1 MSLANPYREQG
12 PVKVSISSLR
22 AQRSNLPH
30 GATVRLLRRY
40 APRNDPKSD
49 FDRAMPREYGLWHYV
64 WKLLRL
70 RGLIIFSDF
79 RHAKLRRKIG
89 YIVAAVFV
97 LAILI
102 GVFVASWAL
111 LSFLRSPQLAE
122 FIDLTLFLAS
132 VPVIIVSI
140 AFFAI
145 LGTSFAL
152 LLQALYLAGDM
163 EFLLSA
169 PVPIRAVFLAKLL
182 EAILPN
188 FALVSLFSLPVLY
201 GLGVAGRYNLLYYP
215 LVVLVLVAMA
225 LAAAGLAS
233 LLVMSIVRLV
243 PARRVAEVLGLI
255 VGVFSLLC
263 SQSNLLFNSAQGS
276 SEISSAQASQALNL
290 LTRLN
295 TPWSPLAW
303 AGRGLLDM
311 GEGRWLTGLGFLA
324 LTLGGVGVIFAL
336 ALRTAERLYYTG
348 WARVQVGARRK
359 KVARPSRPV
368 VERSAPLVA
377 VVEHIVPAA
386 VRGLIGKDLLVIR
399 RDLRSMS
406 QLISPLIL
414 GVIYAVLLIRGGG
427 QAPAGRGEAPL
438 WFMQAMQNVL
448 VYGNVAI
455 SLFVGWMLLSRLAMM
470 GFSQEGKNYWLLKSA
485 PLSANQLLSAKFL
498 VAYLPTLLLGGGLL
512 LVISLLQRAGL
523 GALLFGLAVVA
534 LCFAGA
540 AGINL
545 AFGVVG
551 VNLAWEDPRQMT
563 RGTTGCL
570 GMLAGAGYM
579 LVTLALFFIPPIVL
593 ALMGRS
599 ETTGQLIGLVL
610 GGIVS
615 LFCAILPPMLVRDR
629 VPRIGEV

>member
-1 MSLANPYREQG
+1 MSLARP
-12 PVKVSISSLR
+12 S
-22 AQRSNLPH
+22 
-30 GATVRLLRRY
+30 
-40 APRNDPKSD
+40 
-49 FDRAMPREYGLWHYV
+49 REYSLWHYV
-64 WKLLRL
+64 GRLLRL

-79 RHAKLRRKIG
+79 RHAKLGRKIG
-89 YIVAAVFV
+89 YMAAAVFV
-97 LAILI
+97 LAILA
-102 GVFVASWAL
+102 GVFAASWAL

-122 FIDLTLFLAS
+122 FIDLTPFLAS
-132 VPVIIVSI
+132 VPVIIVTV
-140 AFFAI
+140 AFFAV

-163 EFLLSA
+163 DFLLSA

-201 GLGVAGRYNLLYYP
+201 GLGAAGRYNLLYYP
-215 LVVLVLVAMA
+215 LVVIVLVALA

-233 LLVMSIVRLV
+233 LLVMSVVRLF

-263 SQSNLLFNSAQGS
+263 SQSNLLINSAQV
-276 SEISSAQASQALNL
+276 SSAQVSSAQMSQALSL

-295 TPWSPLAW
+295 APWSPLAW

-311 GEGRWLTGLGFLA
+311 GEGRWLTGAGFLA

-348 WARVQVGARRK
+348 WARVQVGTRRK
-359 KVARPSRPV
+359 KMARPSRPV
-368 VERSAPLVA
+368 VERSAPLLA
-377 VVEHIVPAA
+377 VVERIVPAA

-414 GVIYAVLLIRGGG
+414 GVIYAVMLVRGGG
-427 QAPAGRGEAPL
+427 QVPAGQGEAPL
-438 WFMQAMQNVL
+438 WFMQAMKNVL

-485 PLSANQLLSAKFL
+485 PVSADQLLAAKFL
-498 VAYLPTLLLGGGLL
+498 VAYLPTLVLGCGFLLA
-512 LVISLLQRAGL
+512 VSLLQRAGL
-523 GALLFGLAVVA
+523 GALLFGLSVVA

-540 AGINL
+540 AGVNL

-551 VNLAWEDPRQMT
+551 VNLEWNDPGQMT

-570 GMLAGAGYM
+570 GMIASAGYM
-579 LVTLALFFIPPIVL
+579 LVTLTLFFVPPIGL
-593 ALMGRS
+593 ALLGRS
-599 ETTGQLIGLVL
+599 ETAGQLAGLVL

-615 LFCAILPPMLVRDR
+615 LFCAIAPPRLVRDR

>member
-1 MSLANPYREQG
+1 MSLARP
-12 PVKVSISSLR
+12 
-22 AQRSNLPH
+22 
-30 GATVRLLRRY
+30 
-40 APRNDPKSD
+40 PRQ
-49 FDRAMPREYGLWHYV
+49 YGLWHYV
-64 WKLLRL
+64 GKLLRL
-70 RGLIIFSDF
+70 RWLIFFSGF
-79 RHAKLRRKIG
+79 RRAKLRRKIG
-89 YIVAAVFV
+89 YLLAALIV
-97 LAILI
+97 LAILV
-102 GVFVASWAL
+102 GVFAASWAL

-122 FIDLTLFLAS
+122 FIDLTPFLAS
-132 VPVIIVSI
+132 VPVIIVTV

-145 LGTSFAL
+145 LGTSFGL

-163 EFLLSA
+163 DFLLSA

-201 GLGVAGRYNLLYYP
+201 GLGAAGRYNLLYYP
-215 LVVLVLVAMA
+215 LVVLVLVALA

-233 LLVMSIVRLV
+233 LLVMSVVRLF

-263 SQSNLLFNSAQGS
+263 SQSNLLVNSAQVS
-276 SEISSAQASQALNL
+276 SAQVSSAQASQAFSL

-295 TPWSPLAW
+295 APWSPLAW
-303 AGRGLLDM
+303 AGRGLM
-311 GEGRWLTGLGFLA
+311 GIGEGRWLTGVGFLA
-324 LTLGGVGVIFAL
+324 LTLGVVSVIFAL

-348 WARVQVGARRK
+348 WARVQVGTRRK
-359 KVARPSRPV
+359 KIARPSRPV
-368 VERSAPLVA
+368 AERSAPLVA
-377 VVEHIVPAA
+377 VVERIVPAA
-386 VRGLIGKDLLVIR
+386 VRGLMGKDLLVIR

-414 GVIYAVLLIRGGG
+414 GVIYAVMLVRGGG
-427 QAPAGRGEAPL
+427 QVPAGRGEAPL

-485 PLSANQLLSAKFL
+485 PVSADKLLAAKFL
-498 VAYLPTLLLGGGLL
+498 VAYLPTLVLGCGFLLA
-512 LVISLLQRAGL
+512 ISLLQRAGL
-523 GALLFGLAVVA
+523 GALLFGLPVVA

-540 AGINL
+540 AGVNL

-551 VNLAWEDPRQMT
+551 VNLEWNDPRQMT

-570 GMLAGAGYM
+570 GMVASAGYM
-579 LVTLALFFIPPIVL
+579 LVTLTLFFGPPVGF
-593 ALMGRS
+593 ALLGQS
-599 ETTGQLIGLVL
+599 ETAGQLTGLVL
-610 GGIVS
+610 GGMVS
-615 LFCAILPPMLVRDR
+615 LVCAVAPPWLVRDR